1 MILCRYQHDMDPYA
15 CCYCGVTKQTQKQI
29 VEHTIQ
35 EHPTNEVKLRKCE
48 LSTSTEKCGYRTLNF
63 KIIPSELESLGKKVC
78 VDDHGSV
85 FTKAV
90 IVNSPTTASPAHKKV
105 KQENKLS
112 PKAKQNPFENV
123 DVGDISETFGIGQ
136 R

>member
-1 MILCRYQHDMDPYA
+1 M
-15 CCYCGVTKQTQKQI
+15 
-29 VEHTIQ
+29 
-35 EHPTNEVKLRKCE
+35 RKCE
-48 LSTSTEKCGYRTLNF
+48 LSTRTGKYGYRTLNF

-90 IVNSPTTASPAHKKV
+90 IVNSPTTAIPAHKKV

-112 PKAKQNPFENV
+112 PKTKQNLFENV
-123 DVGDISETFGIGQ
+123 DVGDISETFGIESVTGQ
-136 R
+136 RWNLSGSG

>member
-1 MILCRYQHDMDPYA
+1 VY
-15 CCYCGVTKQTQKQI
+15 CYFK
-29 VEHTIQ
+29 
-35 EHPTNEVKLRKCE
+35 
-48 LSTSTEKCGYRTLNF
+48 F

-78 VDDHGSV
+78 VDDHESV

-112 PKAKQNPFENV
+112 PKAKQNL
-123 DVGDISETFGIGQ
+123 
-136 R
+136 

>member
-1 MILCRYQHDMDPYA
+1 
-15 CCYCGVTKQTQKQI
+15 
-29 VEHTIQ
+29 
-35 EHPTNEVKLRKCE
+35 
-48 LSTSTEKCGYRTLNF
+48 LNF

-90 IVNSPTTASPAHKKV
+90 IVNSPSTSGPAHKKV

-112 PKAKQNPFENV
+112 PKAKQNLFENV
-123 DVGDISETFGIGQ
+123 DVGDISETFGIDSLSLDKDDLGLCAQ
-136 R
+136 TFIVKTASLKSKFRCLKSQL